1 MVDTLSDENPPQ
13 QSVPARRHV
22 VRLRVRFTDARDY
35 VEQYAFNLSEGGL
48 FVAGATHLSPLQVVP
63 VEIEL
68 PGLGRFE
75 IECRVA
81 HVLDEERARRFDRAP
96 GAGLAVMS
104 APPEF
109 DEALREYLRIIG
121 ARRGATVLAADS
133 KVRGLLSDA
142 GYLLVDVY
150 QLSALRGLCDDHARV
165 VAIVVPAPR
174 IEEARAALADPARE
188 HLLHPFEPGDSLDSL
203 LNALDRRVALLT
215 AS

>member
-1 MVDTLSDENPPQ
+1 MADENQP
-13 QSVPARRHV
+13 SSAPARRHV
-22 VRLRVRFTDARDY
+22 VRLKVRFTGARDY

-48 FVAGATHLSPLQVVP
+48 FVAGATHLTPLQVVP
-63 VEIEL
+63 VELEL

-104 APPEF
+104 APREF

-121 ARRGATVLAADS
+121 ARRDATVLAADA

-142 GYLLVDVY
+142 GYRLVDAD
-150 QLSALRGLCDDHARV
+150 QLSDLPSLCEQHESV
-165 VAIVVPAPR
+165 VAIVVSSAR
-174 IEEARAALADPARE
+174 MEEARVILGGSSAGRLLLRYEADT
-188 HLLHPFEPGDSLDSL
+188 LDSL
-203 LNALDRRVALLT
+203 LNALDRRVAAL
-215 AS
+215 AAP

>member
-1 MVDTLSDENPPQ
+1 MATENQPQ
-13 QSVPARRHV
+13 SAPARRHV
-22 VRLRVRFTDARDY
+22 VRLKVRFTDARDY

-48 FVAGATHLSPLQVVP
+48 FVAGATDLEPLQVVP
-63 VEIEL
+63 VELEL

-109 DEALREYLRIIG
+109 DAALREYLRIIG
-121 ARRGATVLAADS
+121 ARSAATVLAADA

-142 GYLLVDVY
+142 GYHLVDVFE
-150 QLSALRGLCDDHARV
+150 LSDLPRLCDEHEAI
-165 VAIVVPAPR
+165 VAIVVSSAR
-174 IEEARAALADPARE
+174 MEEARAMLASQAARR
-188 HLLHPFEPGDSLDSL
+188 LLLRYEQADSLDSL
-203 LNALDRRVALLT
+203 LNALDRRVAALAT
-215 AS
+215 P